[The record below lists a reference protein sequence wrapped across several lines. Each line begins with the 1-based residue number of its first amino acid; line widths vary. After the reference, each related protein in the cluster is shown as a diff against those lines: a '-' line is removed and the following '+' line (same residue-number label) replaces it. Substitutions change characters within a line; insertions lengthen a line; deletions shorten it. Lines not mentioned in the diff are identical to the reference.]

1 MSTIAIVYFSGG
13 GHTHLMAEAIA
24 VGVNTAGH
32 SPDLLRITGE
42 QIEQGRWQD
51 DRFMARLANADAI
64 VFGSPTYMGGVAAQF
79 KAFIDAASSAWFV
92 QQWKDK
98 IAAGFTHSSSP
109 SGDKQGTLLYLAI
122 HAAQHGMVWV
132 GATDMPS
139 QYQGKTDG
147 INRLGSFLGVMGQS
161 TMTMDGSPAALESGD
176 RLTAELFGQRIAVAV
191 ERWAIDTTVTLT
203 A

>member
-1 MSTIAIVYFSGG
+1 MSTIAVVYFSGG

-24 VGVNTAGH
+24 AGVREAGH
-32 SPDLLRITGE
+32 TADLLRITGE
-42 QIEQGRWQD
+42 QITAGRWQD
-51 DRFMARLANADAI
+51 DVFMARLSTADAI

-79 KAFIDAASSAWFV
+79 KAFIDGASSAWFV

-109 SGDKQGTLLYLAI
+109 SGDKQGTLLYLSI
-122 HAAQHGMVWV
+122 NAAQHGMVWV

-147 INRLGSFLGVMGQS
+147 INRLGSFLGIMGQS
-161 TMTMDGSPAALESGD
+161 PMTMDGSPATLESGD
-176 RLTAELFGQRIAVAV
+176 RLTAELFGQRIAAAV
-191 ERWAIDTTVTLT
+191 ERWTSQKVAVP

>member
-24 VGVNTAGH
+24 AGVRTAGH
-32 SPDLLRITGE
+32 TPDLLRITGE
-42 QIEQGRWQD
+42 QITAGRWQD
-51 DRFMARLANADAI
+51 DTYLARLADADAI

-79 KAFIDAASSAWFV
+79 KAFIDAASSAWFT

-98 IAAGFTHSSSP
+98 VAAGFTHSSSP
-109 SGDKQGTLLYLAI
+109 SGDKQGTLLYLSI
-122 HAAQHGMVWV
+122 NAAQHGMVWV

-139 QYQGKTDG
+139 QYQGKADG
-147 INRLGSFLGVMGQS
+147 VNRLGSFLGIMGQS
-161 TMTMDGSPAALESGD
+161 PMTMDGSPAAIEAGD
-176 RLTAELFGQRIAVAV
+176 RLTAKLFGQRVAAAV
-191 ERWAIDTTVTLT
+191 ERWSRVPVA

>member
-1 MSTIAIVYFSGG
+1 MATIAIIYFSGG
-13 GHTHLMAEAIA
+13 GRTHLMAEAIA
-24 VGVNTAGH
+24 TGVRTAGH
-32 SPDLLRITGE
+32 TAELLRITGE
-42 QIEQGRWQD
+42 QIHQGRWQD
-51 DRFMARLANADAI
+51 DAIMARLTEADAI

-79 KAFIDAASSAWFV
+79 KAFIDAASSAWLA

-98 IAAGFTHSSSP
+98 IAAGFTHSSSL

-122 HAAQHGMVWV
+122 NATQHGMVWI

-147 INRLGSFLGVMGQS
+147 INRLGSFLGIMGQS
-161 TMTMDGSPAALESGD
+161 AMTMDGSPAAIESGD
-176 RLTAELFGQRIAVAV
+176 RLTAELFGQRIATAV
-191 ERWAIDTTVTLT
+191 ERWSRVPVA

>member
-24 VGVNTAGH
+24 AGVSATGH
-32 SPDLLRITGE
+32 TPDLLRITGE
-42 QIEQGRWQD
+42 QITAGRWQD
-51 DRFMARLANADAI
+51 DAVMARLAQADAI

-92 QQWKDK
+92 QQWQDK

-161 TMTMDGSPAALESGD
+161 PMTMDGSPATIESGD
-176 RLTAELFGQRIAVAV
+176 RLTAESFGRRIATAAERWVAQKTPVAV
-191 ERWAIDTTVTLT
+191 
-203 A
+203 

>member
-1 MSTIAIVYFSGG
+1 MATIAIVYFSGG

-24 VGVNTAGH
+24 AGVHEAGH
-32 SPDLLRITGE
+32 TAELLRITGE
-42 QIEQGRWQD
+42 QIIAGRWQD
-51 DRFMARLANADAI
+51 DATMAKLNAADAI

-109 SGDKQGTLLYLAI
+109 SGDKQGTLLYLSI
-122 HAAQHGMVWV
+122 NAAQHGMVWV
-132 GATDMPS
+132 GAADMPS

-147 INRLGSFLGVMGQS
+147 VNRLGSFLGIMGQS
-161 TMTMDGSPAALESGD
+161 TMTMDGSPAALEAGD
-176 RLTAELFGQRIAVAV
+176 RRTAELFGQRIAAATARWITEQVAV
-191 ERWAIDTTVTLT
+191 A